1 MDIFNMLEFLIA
13 NIFSRQSAYLWVQT
27 VPLFSPICSFIFMS
41 FCTFVLAIVFSV
53 LRRYTDY
60 DCSFGFFKL
69 FLIKSWDLNIK
80 LLTIALANICKL
92 SGLGLKNILI
102 QQELIFI
109 EKDRTNIPKRT
120 RTFILKEFKF
130 EYWQRGQ

>member
-1 MDIFNMLEFLIA
+1 MLEFLIA
-13 NIFSRQSAYLWVQT
+13 NIFSRQSAYLWVQLCLSSRRL
-27 VPLFSPICSFIFMS
+27 VPLFVCL
-41 FCTFVLAIVFSV
+41 FVLFLLAIVFSV